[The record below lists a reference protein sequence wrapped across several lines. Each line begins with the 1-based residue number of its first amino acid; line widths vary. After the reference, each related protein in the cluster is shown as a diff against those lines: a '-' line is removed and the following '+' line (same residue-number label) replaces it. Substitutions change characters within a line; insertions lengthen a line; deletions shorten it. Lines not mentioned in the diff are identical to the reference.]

1 MNFLAHSLISLEID
15 EKENKKTLYANFAG
29 DFYKGLVETIELPDE
44 LKEGVVLHRIIDK
57 ISDRNENFLNELL
70 TEKFGIFKGIVS
82 DMYIDHFLSKNFDSL
97 FNDNLNNIEN
107 KILYNIK
114 ISEKFFPKNFKRT
127 FQWLRSEKVMSS
139 YQNINFLERAF
150 YGISQRVRK
159 GEILKS
165 AIIELQKNYNL
176 FEEKAIKEFFYV
188 KSESIKMFNK
198 NRRIKKK
205 CQN

>member
-1 MNFLAHSLISLEID
+1 MNFLAHSLISLKID

-44 LKEGVVLHRIIDK
+44 LKEGIVLHRIIDK

-114 ISEKFFPKNFKRT
+114 INEKFFPDNFKRT
-127 FQWLRSEKVMSS
+127 FQWLKSGKVMSS

-165 AIIELQKNYNL
+165 SIIELQKNYNL

-205 CQN
+205 C

>member
-15 EKENKKTLYANFAG
+15 EKDNKKTLYANFAG

-44 LKEGVVLHRIIDK
+44 LKEGIVLHRIIDK

-107 KILYNIK
+107 KILYNVK
-114 ISEKFFPKNFKRT
+114 INEKFFPDNFKRT
-127 FQWLRSEKVMSS
+127 FQWFKSEKVMSS

-165 AIIELQKNYNL
+165 SIIELQKNYNL

-205 CQN
+205 C

>member
-44 LKEGVVLHRIIDK
+44 LKEGIVLHRIIDK

-114 ISEKFFPKNFKRT
+114 INEKFFPDNFKRT
-127 FQWLRSEKVMSS
+127 FQWFKSEKVMSS
-139 YQNINFLERAF
+139 YQNIDFLERAF

-205 CQN
+205 C

>member
-114 ISEKFFPKNFKRT
+114 INEKFFPDNFKRT
-127 FQWLRSEKVMSS
+127 FQWLKSEKVMSS

-159 GEILKS
+159 GEILKLS
-165 AIIELQKNYNL
+165 IIELQKNYNL

-205 CQN
+205 C

>member
-114 ISEKFFPKNFKRT
+114 INEKFFPDNFKRT
-127 FQWLRSEKVMSS
+127 FQWLKSEKVMSS
-139 YQNINFLERAF
+139 YQNIDFLERAF

-205 CQN
+205 C

>member
-82 DMYIDHFLSKNFDSL
+82 DHFLSKNFDSL

-114 ISEKFFPKNFKRT
+114 VNEKFFPDNFKRT
-127 FQWLRSEKVMSS
+127 FQWLKSKKVMSS

-205 CQN
+205 C

>member
-44 LKEGVVLHRIIDK
+44 LKEGIILHRIIDK

-114 ISEKFFPKNFKRT
+114 INEKFFPDNFKRT
-127 FQWLRSEKVMSS
+127 FQWFKSEKVMSS
-139 YQNINFLERAF
+139 YQNIDFLERAF

-205 CQN
+205 C

>member
-44 LKEGVVLHRIIDK
+44 LKERIVLHRIIDK

-114 ISEKFFPKNFKRT
+114 INKKFFPDNFKRT
-127 FQWLRSEKVMSS
+127 FQWLKSGKVMSS

-205 CQN
+205 C

>member
-44 LKEGVVLHRIIDK
+44 LKEGIVLHRIIDK

-165 AIIELQKNYNL
+165 SIIELQKNYNL

-205 CQN
+205 C

>member
-44 LKEGVVLHRIIDK
+44 LKEGIVLHRIIDK

-107 KILYNIK
+107 KILYNTK
-114 ISEKFFPKNFKRT
+114 ISEKFFPDNFKRT
-127 FQWLRSEKVMSS
+127 FQWLKSGKVMSS

-205 CQN
+205 C

>member
-29 DFYKGLVETIELPDE
+29 DFYKGLVEKIELPDE
-44 LKEGVVLHRIIDK
+44 LKEGIVLHRIIDK

-114 ISEKFFPKNFKRT
+114 INEKFFPDNFKRT
-127 FQWLRSEKVMSS
+127 FQWFKSEKVMSS

-165 AIIELQKNYNL
+165 SIIELQKNYNL

-205 CQN
+205 C

>member
-44 LKEGVVLHRIIDK
+44 LKEGIVLHRIIDK

-114 ISEKFFPKNFKRT
+114 INEKFFPDNFKRT
-127 FQWLRSEKVMSS
+127 FQWFKSEKVMSS
-139 YQNINFLERAF
+139 YQNIDFLERAF

-165 AIIELQKNYNL
+165 SIIELQKNYNL

-205 CQN
+205 C

>member
-15 EKENKKTLYANFAG
+15 EKDNKKTLYANFAG

-44 LKEGVVLHRIIDK
+44 LKEGIVLHRIIDK

-70 TEKFGIFKGIVS
+70 REKFGIFKGIVS

-114 ISEKFFPKNFKRT
+114 INEKFFPDNFKRT
-127 FQWLRSEKVMSS
+127 FQWLKSGKVMSS

-165 AIIELQKNYNL
+165 YIIELQKNYNL

-205 CQN
+205 C

>member
-44 LKEGVVLHRIIDK
+44 LKEGIVLHRIIDK

-114 ISEKFFPKNFKRT
+114 ISEKFFPDNFKRT
-127 FQWLRSEKVMSS
+127 FQWLKSEKVMSS
-139 YQNINFLERAF
+139 YQNINFLERVF

-165 AIIELQKNYNL
+165 SIIELQKNYNL

-205 CQN
+205 C

>member
-82 DMYIDHFLSKNFDSL
+82 DMYIDHFLSNNFDSL

-205 CQN
+205 C

>member
-44 LKEGVVLHRIIDK
+44 LKEGIVLHRIIDK
-57 ISDRNENFLNELL
+57 ISDRSENFLNELL

-114 ISEKFFPKNFKRT
+114 INEKFFPDNFKRT
-127 FQWLRSEKVMSS
+127 FQWFKSEKVMSS

-165 AIIELQKNYNL
+165 SIIELQKNYNL

-188 KSESIKMFNK
+188 KSESIKTFNK

-205 CQN
+205 C

>member
-114 ISEKFFPKNFKRT
+114 VNEKFFPDNFKRT
-127 FQWLRSEKVMSS
+127 FQWFKSEKVMSS
-139 YQNINFLERAF
+139 YQNITFLERAF

-159 GEILKS
+159 GEMLKS
-165 AIIELQKNYNL
+165 SIIELQKNYNL

-205 CQN
+205 C

>member
-44 LKEGVVLHRIIDK
+44 LKEGIVLHRIIDK

-107 KILYNIK
+107 KILYNVK
-114 ISEKFFPKNFKRT
+114 INEKFFPDNFKRT
-127 FQWLRSEKVMSS
+127 FQWLKSEKVMSS
-139 YQNINFLERAF
+139 YQNIDFLERAF

-165 AIIELQKNYNL
+165 SIIELQKNYNL

-205 CQN
+205 C

>member
-44 LKEGVVLHRIIDK
+44 LKEGIVLHRIIDK

-107 KILYNIK
+107 KILCNIK
-114 ISEKFFPKNFKRT
+114 ISEKFFPDNFKRT
-127 FQWLRSEKVMSS
+127 FQWLKSGKVMSS
-139 YQNINFLERAF
+139 YQNIDFLERAF

-165 AIIELQKNYNL
+165 SIIELQKNYNL

-205 CQN
+205 C

>member
-44 LKEGVVLHRIIDK
+44 LKEGIVLHRIIDK

-114 ISEKFFPKNFKRT
+114 INEKIFPDNFKRT
-127 FQWLRSEKVMSS
+127 FQWLKSEKVMSS

-205 CQN
+205 C

>member
-44 LKEGVVLHRIIDK
+44 LKEGIVLHRIIDK

-70 TEKFGIFKGIVS
+70 MEKFGIFKGIVS

-107 KILYNIK
+107 KILYNVK
-114 ISEKFFPKNFKRT
+114 INEKFFPDNFKRT
-127 FQWLRSEKVMSS
+127 FQWLKSGKVMSS
-139 YQNINFLERAF
+139 YQNITFLKRAF

-198 NRRIKKK
+198 K
-205 CQN
+205 

>member
-15 EKENKKTLYANFAG
+15 EKDNKKTLYANFAG

-44 LKEGVVLHRIIDK
+44 LKEGIVLHRIIDK

-114 ISEKFFPKNFKRT
+114 ISEKFFPDNFKRT
-127 FQWLRSEKVMSS
+127 FQWLKSEKVMSS

-159 GEILKS
+159 GEILKLS
-165 AIIELQKNYNL
+165 IIELQKNYNL

-205 CQN
+205 C

>member
-1 MNFLAHSLISLEID
+1 MNFLAHSLISLKID

-44 LKEGVVLHRIIDK
+44 LKEGIVLHRIIDK

-114 ISEKFFPKNFKRT
+114 INEKFFPDNFKRT
-127 FQWLRSEKVMSS
+127 FQWLKSGKVMSS

-205 CQN
+205 C

>member
-107 KILYNIK
+107 KILYNVK
-114 ISEKFFPKNFKRT
+114 INEKFFPDNFKRT
-127 FQWLRSEKVMSS
+127 FQWLKSEKVMSS

-165 AIIELQKNYNL
+165 SIIELQKNYNL

-205 CQN
+205 C

>member
-44 LKEGVVLHRIIDK
+44 LKEGIILHRIIDK

-114 ISEKFFPKNFKRT
+114 VNEKFFPDNFKRT
-127 FQWLRSEKVMSS
+127 FQWLKSEKVMSS

-205 CQN
+205 C

>member
-15 EKENKKTLYANFAG
+15 EQENKKTLYGNFAG
-29 DFYKGLVETIELPDE
+29 DFYKGLVDKIELPEE
-44 LKEGVVLHRIIDK
+44 LKEGIVLHRIIDG

-70 TEKFGIFKGIVS
+70 VEKFGIFKGIVS
-82 DMYIDHFLSKNFDSL
+82 DMFIDHFLAKNFDRL
-97 FNDNLNNIEN
+97 FNENINNIEK
-107 KILYNIK
+107 KILYNI
-114 ISEKFFPKNFKRT
+114 SENQKVFPKNFVGT
-127 FQWLRSEKVMSS
+127 FKWINSEKVMSN
-139 YQNINFLERAF
+139 YKNIDFLERAF

-165 AIIELQKNYNL
+165 SIIELQKNYNL

-205 CQN
+205 C

>member
-107 KILYNIK
+107 KILYNVK
-114 ISEKFFPKNFKRT
+114 INEKFFPDNFKRT
-127 FQWLRSEKVMSS
+127 FQWLKSEKVMSS

-205 CQN
+205 C

>member
-29 DFYKGLVETIELPDE
+29 DFYKGLVEKIELPDE

-114 ISEKFFPKNFKRT
+114 INEKFFPDNFKRT
-127 FQWLRSEKVMSS
+127 FQWLKSEKVMSS

-205 CQN
+205 C

>member
-29 DFYKGLVETIELPDE
+29 DFYKGLVETIELPDA
-44 LKEGVVLHRIIDK
+44 LKEGIVLHRIIDK

-114 ISEKFFPKNFKRT
+114 ISEKFFPDNFKRT
-127 FQWLRSEKVMSS
+127 FQWLKSEKVMSS
-139 YQNINFLERAF
+139 YQNIDFLERAF

-165 AIIELQKNYNL
+165 SIIELQKNYNL

-205 CQN
+205 C

>member
-44 LKEGVVLHRIIDK
+44 LKEGIVLHRIIDK

-114 ISEKFFPKNFKRT
+114 INEKFFPDNFKRT
-127 FQWLRSEKVMSS
+127 FQWFKSETTRSE
-139 YQNINFLERAF
+139 ER
-150 YGISQRVRK
+150 RV
-159 GEILKS
+159 G
-165 AIIELQKNYNL
+165 
-176 FEEKAIKEFFYV
+176 KECRSRWSPYH
-188 KSESIKMFNK
+188 
-198 NRRIKKK
+198 
-205 CQN
+205 

>member
-44 LKEGVVLHRIIDK
+44 LKEGIVLHRIIDK

-70 TEKFGIFKGIVS
+70 MEKFGIFKGIVS

-107 KILYNIK
+107 KILYNVK
-114 ISEKFFPKNFKRT
+114 INEKFFPDNFKRT
-127 FQWLRSEKVMSS
+127 FQWLKSGKVMSS

-165 AIIELQKNYNL
+165 SIIELQKNYNL

-205 CQN
+205 C

>member
-114 ISEKFFPKNFKRT
+114 INEKFFPDNFKRT
-127 FQWLRSEKVMSS
+127 FQWFKSEKVMSS

-205 CQN
+205 C

>member
-114 ISEKFFPKNFKRT
+114 ISEKFFPDNFKRT
-127 FQWLRSEKVMSS
+127 FQWLKSEKVMSS
-139 YQNINFLERAF
+139 YQNITFLERAF

-165 AIIELQKNYNL
+165 SIIELQKNYNL

-205 CQN
+205 C

>member
-29 DFYKGLVETIELPDE
+29 DFYKGLVEKIELPDE
-44 LKEGVVLHRIIDK
+44 LKEGIVLHRIIDK

-114 ISEKFFPKNFKRT
+114 INEKFFPDNFKRT
-127 FQWLRSEKVMSS
+127 FQWLKSEKVMSS

-165 AIIELQKNYNL
+165 SIIELQKNYNL

-205 CQN
+205 C

>member
-1 MNFLAHSLISLEID
+1 MNFLAHSLISLKID

-165 AIIELQKNYNL
+165 SIIELQKNYNL

-205 CQN
+205 C